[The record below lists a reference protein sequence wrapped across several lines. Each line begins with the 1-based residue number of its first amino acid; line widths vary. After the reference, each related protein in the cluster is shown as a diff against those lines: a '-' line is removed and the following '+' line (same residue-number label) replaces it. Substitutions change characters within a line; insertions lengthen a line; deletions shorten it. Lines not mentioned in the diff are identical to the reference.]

1 MKMEKSTRHKLKDL
15 YDQMQET
22 PPAFIWDEVEKNI
35 PVYAVDKNEKRG
47 FILWPFLLLL
57 LLVGS
62 GFFIYNA
69 SNPSLPLQDGNSEG
83 PTNTKPR
90 KLGKDEKPFAI
101 TQENNMPIASSE
113 QTTRNDKQSHEP
125 AKQLE
130 TKQNEI
136 IALASNKNSPK
147 ENTSAVINESL
158 FGLAS
163 NEAAANKHVETS
175 PHASVIEDK
184 ALSVS
189 KAPNVM
195 LAFLESPK
203 VFLKI
208 EPQITLSQVKFG
220 HEDKKIHWKESA
232 KISSYFIEIDGGIFR
247 DNRKF
252 YQDQNA
258 KSRAQENLENT
269 TKAWYGVK
277 TSIGAGIKLNSGI
290 FMKLGLDYQKSI
302 YKFDFQN
309 TELLSANTLDN
320 KVASQRIIQDT
331 NSIVTLDIP
340 LLFGYEL
347 TKRKFSIGAA
357 IGPFW
362 NAILQGKGRLVS
374 STYEPYYINKLNT
387 PYLPN
392 TGLGIH
398 GEITLGF
405 KMSPNFQFLTKVFYK
420 NYVSNWNF
428 NKINY
433 GEQHDFLGMSIGL
446 KSTF

>member
-1 MKMEKSTRHKLKDL
+1 MEKSTRHKLKDL

-69 SNPSLPLQDGNSEG
+69 SNPSSPLQDGNSEG
-83 PTNTKPR
+83 PTNTRPK
-90 KLGKDEKPFAI
+90 KLAKDVKHFAI
-101 TQENNMPIASSE
+101 AQENNMPIASSE
-113 QTTRNDKQSHEP
+113 QTTRNDKLSQAP

-136 IALASNKNSPK
+136 IALASNKNTSK
-147 ENTSAVINESL
+147 ENASAVINESL
-158 FGLAS
+158 VGLAN

-175 PHASVIEDK
+175 PQASVIEDK

-195 LAFLESPK
+195 LAFLENPK

-208 EPQITLSQVKFG
+208 EPQIILSQVKYSN
-220 HEDKKIHWKESA
+220 EDKKIHWKESA
-232 KISSYFIEIDGGIFR
+232 KISSFFVEIDGGIFR

-252 YQDQNA
+252 YQAQNA

-309 TELLSANTLDN
+309 TELVSSNSLDN
-320 KVASQRIIQDT
+320 PVASQRIIQDT
-331 NSIVTLDIP
+331 NSVVTLDIP

-347 TKRKFSIGAA
+347 TKGKFSVGAA
-357 IGPFW
+357 VGPFW
-362 NAILQGKGRLVS
+362 NAFLQGKGRLVS
-374 STYEPYYINKLNT
+374 STYEPYYINSGNT

-392 TGLGIH
+392 TGLGIQ
-398 GEITLGF
+398 GEVSLGF
-405 KMSPNFQFLTKVFYK
+405 RMSPRFQLFSKVFYK

-428 NKINY
+428 NKIKY
-433 GEQHDFLGMSIGL
+433 GEQHDFLGLSLGL